1 MSFWNARVV
10 IEWNVVRFKIFDISR
25 VLLLLLLFTCECVGV
40 SKFNPAYITKG
51 IVSSHFSKKRV
62 FSLRG
67 SRYPKKTLCSF
78 PPTNLSVVDTEL
90 DNRTFDCPLACLNAL
105 RSTVNRKFHFIK
117 IFLHR
122 LKLQVLKACTNIIY
136 STVTSNLEIES
147 FNPLNTMKKENLIN
161 RDRKRT
167 KSTDE
172 GFSNE

>member
-1 MSFWNARVV
+1 MSRNLIPLVFYYERH
-10 IEWNVVRFKIFDISR
+10 RFLTFFQEACLLSTWIS
-25 VLLLLLLFTCECVGV
+25 V
-40 SKFNPAYITKG
+40 SKENP
-51 IVSSHFSKKRV
+51 VLFR
-62 FSLRG
+62 
-67 SRYPKKTLCSF
+67 SF
-78 PPTNLSVVDTEL
+78 PLTNLVVDTEL